1 MNRRLAI
8 AGMLAALCAPR
19 PALAL
24 EDVPYVTTPD
34 RVTLAM
40 LQAAKVGPQDYVI
53 DLGSGDGRIVI
64 LAARRFGASGLG
76 VEIVPDLVA
85 QSRENARNAGVEAR
99 ARFREGDLFD
109 VDLSPATVVTLYL
122 LPDVNLQLRPRLL
135 ALVPGTRIVSHDW
148 DMGDWKPD
156 KTITIDVPEK
166 QVGLEKVSRVHLW
179 IVPARIAGE
188 WCGSGAA
195 RGSRLAIRQDFQ
207 HLRGELVDASGEQ
220 AFVGQLDGRV
230 LRGARLGGAAFDLRE
245 DRKRLLVT
253 RKPGRGVATRA
264 AVFTRREGAACK

>member
-85 QSRENARNAGVEAR
+85 QSRENARSAGVEAR

-148 DMGDWKPD
+148 DMGDWPPERSVTVDAPD
-156 KTITIDVPEK
+156 KAI
-166 QVGLEKVSRVHLW
+166 GLEKTSKVHLW
-179 IVPARIAGE
+179 IVPARIQGA
-188 WCGSGAA
+188 WCGTGKAKPTLDIDQKFQSLRAKLTRGDARHSFDGRIRGAQVQSIDGDLVLTAEGERLKPVVA
-195 RGSRLAIRQDFQ
+195 RNAFSA
-207 HLRGELVDASGEQ
+207 LRG
-220 AFVGQLDGRV
+220 
-230 LRGARLGGAAFDLRE
+230 
-245 DRKRLLVT
+245 VT
-253 RKPGRGVATRA
+253 
-264 AVFTRREGAACK
+264 FSRRTTESCK

>member
-40 LQAAKVGPQDYVI
+40 LQEAKVGLKDYVI
-53 DLGSGDGRIVI
+53 DMGTGDGRIVI

-85 QSRENARNAGVEAR
+85 QSRENARSAGVEAR

-109 VDLSPATVVTLYL
+109 IDLSPATVVTLYL

-135 ALVPGTRIVSHDW
+135 ALVPGTRIGSHDW

-166 QVGLEKVSRVHLW
+166 QVGLEKVSRAHLW

-188 WCGSGAA
+188 GGGSGAPG
-195 RGSRLAIRQDFQ
+195 GSRLAIRQDFQ
-207 HLRGELVDASGEQ
+207 HVRGELVDASGEQ
-220 AFVGQLDGRV
+220 AFVGQLDGRM
-230 LRGARLGGAAFDLRE
+230 LR
-245 DRKRLLVT
+245 V
-253 RKPGRGVATRA
+253 
-264 AVFTRREGAACK
+264 

>member
-1 MNRRLAI
+1 MSGRMELAGTLL
-8 AGMLAALCAPR
+8 ALYAALPAR
-19 PALAL
+19 ALA
-24 EDVPYVTTPD
+24 EVPFVTTPD

-40 LQAAKVGPQDYVI
+40 LQLAKVGPQDYVI

-76 VEIVPDLVA
+76 VEIVAYLVA
-85 QSRENARNAGVEAR
+85 QSSENARSAGVEAR

-109 VDLSPATVVTLYL
+109 IDLSPATVVTLYL

-166 QVGLEKVSRVHLW
+166 Q
-179 IVPARIAGE
+179 
-188 WCGSGAA
+188 
-195 RGSRLAIRQDFQ
+195 
-207 HLRGELVDASGEQ
+207 
-220 AFVGQLDGRV
+220 
-230 LRGARLGGAAFDLRE
+230 
-245 DRKRLLVT
+245 
-253 RKPGRGVATRA
+253 
-264 AVFTRREGAACK
+264 